1 MIKVPPAHP
10 QNNGVNPFS
19 IPSGISVSNAPTN
32 PKIIIDT
39 NTNPIISSNFAI
51 FLSSILWN
59 QKDIWFC
66 KTGSV
71 WISILQFF

>member
-10 QNNGVNPFS
+10 HNNDVNPFS

-39 NTNPIISSNFAI
+39 STTPIISSNFAI
-51 FLSSILWN
+51 FFLLYSLESKRYMVL
-59 QKDIWFC
+59 
-66 KTGSV
+66 
-71 WISILQFF
+71 

>member
-39 NTNPIISSNFAI
+39 STNPIISSNFAI
-51 FLSSILWN
+51 FFLFYSLESKRYMVL
-59 QKDIWFC
+59 
-66 KTGSV
+66 
-71 WISILQFF
+71 

>member
-39 NTNPIISSNFAI
+39 SINPIISSNFAI
-51 FLSSILWN
+51 FFYSIL
-59 QKDIWFC
+59 
-66 KTGSV
+66 
-71 WISILQFF
+71 